1 VALEGLGL
9 YVDST
14 VQSDAQLDASA
25 VGTQQV
31 LLSCSA
37 PDMGRDGVDGGDPD
51 EFEGGSEE
59 PRRFVVDP
67 WSEPASRRALGFRA
81 LQKLSGRLSLVRVD
95 ALPMDGAGKDL
106 AWLCFGPQSDVDA
119 WLSEADYAGETAAAV
134 ARWLAGEFIGF
145 GNALASAVPVG
156 PIIDALTACLE
167 ERQRNVLTW
176 RADGETLDA
185 VASIYDVTRERIRQI
200 DNQARERLVDR
211 ILGLRAFEV
220 RKQYQCCRML
230 ERAAR
235 LVFRAA
241 CQEGGVLRDDTR
253 RAWAER
259 ALPTSDVELLRL
271 FWLLTD
277 DAPDEF
283 KHLFDPVLAM
293 GHPFQGGRTDG
304 PWTDTDVASLASTF
318 AQLMG
323 DQRRGWVRLEDVCST
338 SGLPKPAVEKLAPFA
353 RLTVYGD
360 TVHEGRLKVKDI
372 RRMAIIGAM
381 APASR
386 ALHEAEIV
394 QSLIPLGFGTSG
406 PLREVHDAL
415 ADGKETFVS
424 DGKGL
429 WQMRQVLG
437 DTVEDARAD
446 HPNLPPP
453 MSPEEILDQ
462 LTAPGASFRHDRVP
476 VLQGLS
482 ASADGF
488 QRAAAERLQDALARL
503 PSTEPRSIFQVLTP
517 DDELKLRQWL
527 GSSSRDSQLELTG
540 NTSSSARAIIG
551 LTALAGFTSVLRAE
565 CGSDYSWWVSISSS
579 CGTARGGAWFHTPTQ
594 PTVGLRSALVEA
606 ATKFGLRHTF
616 SFASDPWSTLVA
628 LQAGILPR
636 DISLLAHWL
645 STSQPTVAM
654 RQLIAPGPNHS
665 ASFALLWNVLV
676 AFRRGRLGRAEVEAV
691 AETSEWWPGWFTGD
705 ACRSCLARAQE
716 YRPAR
721 PAEAP
726 TVAVLDRQAVSP
738 NVLPDE
744 DGAVP
749 TDVSRNITPSGPKPW
764 TSPEILL
771 ARDGGSFLLALP
783 SRLPFPAGP
792 VALVGGGIREGGLI
806 KNDGDVE
813 WHSHRPFVRIDL
825 KGPPDR
831 PFKLERDSEVLQDI
845 AVRLWAPD
853 DYIVAFAIG
862 SGPGSAFDPFLRPM
876 PRTGSAALLLHRS
889 LQTSV
894 AADEE
899 HTLDD
904 SYLLRVFNRGIPT
917 GATVSSDGEIL
928 WVAERQAESRRLM
941 ADEHAELILD
951 GSSACWGG
959 EADLVFTTDIVG
971 FEPQRA
977 LVGGRMLA
985 PTPAGN
991 AWRFAG
997 FPLLPGMDP
1006 LRRRGRVDGLLN
1018 GERVSLPAHVLIA
1031 HAPHGAA
1038 LRTPSGWRPVTPA
1051 TPFDAGKD
1059 GRHHLW
1065 VSLPGMVD
1073 DPAWTV
1079 FEGPRP
1085 VIAYRETG
1093 VRLDRRLLGLG
1104 EPLTIE
1110 HRVFNRT
1117 SGSIRV
1123 SDSVLD
1129 TGFVAACEHG
1139 EGFVKVRTATPVHW
1153 TEYHKAIGLSVSGIL
1168 ERRRLPFS
1176 ESEAD
1181 LVLEADRDIDIVC
1194 IFHAGNWLGT
1204 GYLVDD
1210 VEAAVSGF
1218 LAGAGEWKDKV
1229 AIALKARLPMLTPRT
1244 RSALRLR
1251 MQTDGGACLFA
1262 LCRATA
1268 TDATASYLL
1277 GQLLASWQPGQ
1288 KLADALVTRFL
1299 KKLTEPGVQTA
1310 TALEQITAYAPY
1322 AAARSVAIGLAPL
1335 PRRDR
1340 GRVVS
1345 ALCMGLLPPG
1355 SEHRNDAHAGTGSS
1369 DVEEILLAEAIKS
1382 TGYDYNFLA
1391 SKSDASI
1398 ASLAWAGVMSPDRID
1413 STLDTCTTVAPVRRW
1428 LSAHLLGRVSNVLR

>member
-1 VALEGLGL
+1 
-9 YVDST
+9 
-14 VQSDAQLDASA
+14 
-25 VGTQQV
+25 
-31 LLSCSA
+31 
-37 PDMGRDGVDGGDPD
+37 MGY
-51 EFEGGSEE
+51 
-59 PRRFVVDP
+59 
-67 WSEPASRRALGFRA
+67 RA
-81 LQKLSGRLSLVRVD
+81 LQKLGGRLSLIRVD
-95 ALPMDGAGKDL
+95 ALPLNGVGKDL
-106 AWLCFGPQSDVDA
+106 AWLCFGPQSEVDA
-119 WLSEADYAGETAAAV
+119 WLAEAPHARETAAV
-134 ARWLAGEFIGF
+134 VTKWLAGEFIAF
-145 GNALASAVPVG
+145 GNALASAVPLK
-156 PIIDALTACLE
+156 PIIDALLTCLE
-167 ERQRNVLTW
+167 ERHRNVLTW
-176 RADGETLDA
+176 RAAGETLEA
-185 VASIYDVTRERIRQI
+185 VASVYDITRERIRQI
-200 DNQARERLVDR
+200 EIQARERLVSR
-211 ILGLRAFEV
+211 ILGLRAVQHPATLILFS
-220 RKQYQCCRML
+220 QL
-230 ERAAR
+230 EDAAAR
-235 LVFRAA
+235 LFRAA
-241 CQEGGVLRDDTR
+241 CQEDGVLRDETR

-259 ALPTSDVELLRL
+259 ALPTSDIELLRL

-304 PWTDTDVASLASTF
+304 PWTDTDVASLATAF
-318 AQLMG
+318 ARLMG
-323 DQRRGWVRLEDVCST
+323 DRKRGWVPLDEVCST
-338 SGLPKPAVEKLAPFA
+338 SGLPKDAVEKLAPFA

-360 TVHEGRLKVKDI
+360 TVHEGRLRVKDI
-372 RRMAIIGAM
+372 RRMAIVSAL
-381 APASR
+381 APARR

-394 QSLIPLGFGTSG
+394 QSLIPIGFGTNA

-415 ADGKETFVS
+415 ADDQENFVS
-424 DGKGL
+424 DGRGL

-437 DTVEDARAD
+437 DTVEDSRAD

-453 MSPEEILDQ
+453 MSSEEILER
-462 LTAPGASFRHDRVP
+462 LTTPGASFRHDRVP
-476 VLQGLS
+476 LLQGLS

-488 QRAAAERLQDALARL
+488 QRAAAERLQQALARL
-503 PSTEPRSIFQVLTP
+503 PSGEPRSIVQVLAP

-540 NTSSSARAIIG
+540 NTSSAARAIIG

-565 CGSDYSWWVSISSS
+565 CGSDDSWWGTISGA
-579 CGTARGGAWFHTPTQ
+579 CGTALGGAWFHTPMQ

-616 SFASDPWSTLVA
+616 SFASDPWSTLAA

-665 ASFALLWNVLV
+665 ASFALLWNVLM

-691 AETSEWWPGWFTGD
+691 AETSDWWPGWLVGD
-705 ACRSCLARAQE
+705 ACRSCLERAQE

-721 PAEAP
+721 PTEAP
-726 TVAVLDRQAVSP
+726 TVAVLERPPVSP

-744 DGAVP
+744 DGAVA
-749 TDVSRNITPSGPKPW
+749 TDIRRNNIPSGPKPW
-764 TSPEILL
+764 TNPEILL

-792 VALVGGGIREGGLI
+792 VALVGGCIREGGLI

-831 PFKLERDSEVLQDI
+831 PFKLERDSEVLQDL

-876 PRTGSAALLLHRS
+876 PRTGSVALLLHRS

-899 HTLDD
+899 HALDD

-917 GATVSSDGEIL
+917 GATVSSDGEVV

-977 LVGGRMLA
+977 LVGGRTLA
-985 PTPAGN
+985 PTHAGN

-997 FPLLPGMDP
+997 FPLLPGMNP

-1038 LRTPSGWRPVTPA
+1038 LRTPSGWRPVAPA

-1129 TGFVAACEHG
+1129 TGFVAACERG
-1139 EGFVKVRTATPVHW
+1139 EGFVKVRTATPLHW
-1153 TEYHKAIGLSVSGIL
+1153 TENHKAIGLPISGMREL
-1168 ERRRLPFS
+1168 CRLPSS
-1176 ESEAD
+1176 ESETDLLLDAD
-1181 LVLEADRDIDIVC
+1181 HDIDIVC
-1194 IFHAGNWLGT
+1194 ILHAGNWLGT

-1229 AIALKARLPMLTPRT
+1229 AVALKARLPVLTPRT

-1262 LCRATA
+1262 LCRAAA

-1288 KLADALVTRFL
+1288 KLADALVARFL
-1299 KKLTEPGVQTA
+1299 KKLAEPGVQAA

-1322 AAARSVAIGLAPL
+1322 AAARTVAIGLAPL

-1355 SEHRNDAHAGTGSS
+1355 SEHRNDANAGAGSS
-1369 DVEEILLAEAIKS
+1369 GVEEILLAEAIKS

-1398 ASLAWAGVMSPDRID
+1398 ASLAWAGVMLPDRID
-1413 STLDTCTTVAPVRRW
+1413 STLDTCTTIAPVRRW

>member
-1 VALEGLGL
+1 MTDRDLFADL
-9 YVDST
+9 T
-14 VQSDAQLDASA
+14 VQSDPRSCGFVVTPVRALLSWSA
-25 VGTQQV
+25 VH
-31 LLSCSA
+31 L
-37 PDMGRDGVDGGDPD
+37 GRAGVEGEDPD

-59 PRRFVVDP
+59 PVRLSVDP
-67 WSEPASRRALGFRA
+67 WIEPASRRALGYKA
-81 LQKLSGRLSLVRVD
+81 LQKLGGRLSLIRVD
-95 ALPMDGAGKDL
+95 VLPLNGAGKDL
-106 AWLCFGPQSDVDA
+106 AWLCFGPQSEVDA
-119 WLSEADYAGETAAAV
+119 WLAEAPYARETAAV
-134 ARWLAGEFIGF
+134 VTKWLAGEFIGF
-145 GNALASAVPVG
+145 GNALASAVPLV
-156 PIIDALTACLE
+156 PIIDALLTCLE
-167 ERQRNVLTW
+167 ERHRNVLTW
-176 RADGETLDA
+176 RAAGETLEA
-185 VASIYDVTRERIRQI
+185 VGSVYDITRERIRQI
-200 DNQARERLVDR
+200 ELRARERLVSR
-211 ILGLRAFEV
+211 ILGLRAVQHPATLIIFS
-220 RKQYQCCRML
+220 QL
-230 ERAAR
+230 EGAAGR
-235 LVFRAA
+235 LFRAA
-241 CQEGGVLRDDTR
+241 CQEDGVLRDETR

-259 ALPTSDVELLRL
+259 ALPTSDVELMRL

-277 DAPDEF
+277 DAPNEF

-318 AQLMG
+318 ALLMG
-323 DQRRGWVRLEDVCST
+323 DRRRGWVRLEKVCST
-338 SGLPKPAVEKLAPFA
+338 SGLLKAAVEKLAPFA

-372 RRMAIIGAM
+372 RRMAIIGAL

-394 QSLIPLGFGTSG
+394 QSLIPLGFGTSA

-415 ADGKETFVS
+415 ADDQETFVS
-424 DGKGL
+424 DGRGL

-453 MSPEEILDQ
+453 MSSEEILER

-488 QRAAAERLQDALARL
+488 LRAAAERLEQALAQL
-503 PSTEPRSIFQVLTP
+503 PSLEPRSIFQVLTP
-517 DDELKLRQWL
+517 DDELKLREWL
-527 GSSSRDSQLELTG
+527 GSSGKDGQLELTG
-540 NTSSSARAIIG
+540 NTSSSARALTG
-551 LTALAGFTSVLRAE
+551 LMALAGFTSVLRAE
-565 CGSDYSWWVSISSS
+565 CGSDDSWWGTISSS
-579 CGTARGGAWFHTPTQ
+579 CGTALRGGWFYTPTS

-606 ATKFGLRHTF
+606 ATRFGLRHTF

-636 DISLLAHWL
+636 DMSLLPHWL
-645 STSQPTVAM
+645 SNSQPTVAM

-665 ASFALLWNVLV
+665 ASFSLLWNVLV

-691 AETSEWWPGWFTGD
+691 AETSDWWPGWLVGD
-705 ACRSCLARAQE
+705 ACRSCLERAQE
-716 YRPAR
+716 YRFAR

-726 TVAVLDRQAVSP
+726 TVAVLDRPPASP

-749 TDVSRNITPSGPKPW
+749 TDIRRNNTPSGPKPW
-764 TSPEILL
+764 TSPGILL
-771 ARDGGSFLLALP
+771 ARDGGSFLLELP
-783 SRLPFPAGP
+783 ARLPFPAGP
-792 VALVGGGIREGGLI
+792 LVLVGGGIREGGLI
-806 KNDGDVE
+806 KNNGDVE
-813 WHSHRPFVRIDL
+813 WHSHRPFVRINL

-831 PFKLERDSEVLQDI
+831 PFKLERGSEVLQDVV
-845 AVRLWAPD
+845 VRLWAPD

-899 HTLDD
+899 HALDD
-904 SYLLRVFNRGIPT
+904 SYLLRVFNGGIPT
-917 GATVSSDGEIL
+917 GATVSSDGEVL

-941 ADEHAELILD
+941 VDEHAELILD
-951 GSSACWGG
+951 GSSACWGA
-959 EADLVFTTDIVG
+959 EAELVFTTDIVG

-977 LVGGRMLA
+977 LVGGRTLA
-985 PTPAGN
+985 PTHAGH

-1006 LRRRGRVDGLLN
+1006 LRRRGRIDGLLN
-1018 GERVSLPAHVLIA
+1018 GERVSIPVHVLIA

-1038 LRTPSGWRPVTPA
+1038 LRTPSGWRPVAPA

-1085 VIAYRETG
+1085 VIAYREMG

-1117 SGSIRV
+1117 SGSMRV

-1129 TGFVAACEHG
+1129 TGFVSACEHG
-1139 EGFVKVRTATPVHW
+1139 EGFVKVRTATPLHW
-1153 TEYHKAIGLSVSGIL
+1153 TENHKAIGLSVSGMREL
-1168 ERRRLPFS
+1168 RRLPSS
-1176 ESEAD
+1176 ESELD
-1181 LVLEADRDIDIVC
+1181 LLLDDDDIDIVC
-1194 IFHAGNWLGT
+1194 ILHAGNWLGT

-1210 VEAAVSGF
+1210 VEAAVGGF

-1229 AIALKARLPMLTPRT
+1229 ALALKARLPVLTPRT
-1244 RSALRLR
+1244 RSAVRLR

-1262 LCRATA
+1262 VCRAAA
-1268 TDATASYLL
+1268 TEATASHLL

-1288 KLADALVTRFL
+1288 KLAEALVARFQKRL
-1299 KKLTEPGVQTA
+1299 AEPGVQA
-1310 TALEQITAYAPY
+1310 GTALEQITAYAPY
-1322 AAARSVAIGLAPL
+1322 AAARTVAIGLAPL

-1355 SEHRNDAHAGTGSS
+1355 SEQGNDAHAVTGSS
-1369 DVEEILLAEAIKS
+1369 GVEEILLAEAIKS

-1413 STLDTCTTVAPVRRW
+1413 STLDTCTTIAPVRRW

>member
-1 VALEGLGL
+1 
-9 YVDST
+9 
-14 VQSDAQLDASA
+14 
-25 VGTQQV
+25 
-31 LLSCSA
+31 
-37 PDMGRDGVDGGDPD
+37 
-51 EFEGGSEE
+51 
-59 PRRFVVDP
+59 
-67 WSEPASRRALGFRA
+67 
-81 LQKLSGRLSLVRVD
+81 VD
-95 ALPMDGAGKDL
+95 ALPLEGTGKDL
-106 AWLCFGPQSDVDA
+106 SSLCFGLQPEVDA
-119 WLSEADYAGETAAAV
+119 WLTEAPYARETAAAV
-134 ARWLAGEFIGF
+134 AKWLAGEFIGF
-145 GNALASAVPVG
+145 GNALASAVPLG
-156 PIIDALTACLE
+156 PIIEALLTCLE
-167 ERQRNVLTW
+167 ERHRNVLAW
-176 RADGETLDA
+176 RAAGETLEA
-185 VASIYDVTRERIRQI
+185 VASVYDITRERIRQI
-200 DNQARERLVDR
+200 EIQARERLVSR
-211 ILGLRAFEV
+211 ILGLRAVQHPATLILFS
-220 RKQYQCCRML
+220 QL
-230 ERAAR
+230 EGAAAR
-235 LVFRAA
+235 LFRAA
-241 CQEGGVLRDDTR
+241 CQEDGVLRDETR

-259 ALPTSDVELLRL
+259 ALPTSDIELLRL

-277 DAPDEF
+277 DAPDELR
-283 KHLFDPVLAM
+283 HLFDPVLTM

-318 AQLMG
+318 ALLTG
-323 DQRRGWVRLEDVCST
+323 DRRRGWVRLEEVCLM
-338 SGLPKPAVEKLAPFA
+338 SGLPKAAVEKLAPFA

-394 QSLIPLGFGTSG
+394 QSLIPLGFGTSA

-415 ADGKETFVS
+415 VDGRETFVS
-424 DGKGL
+424 DGNGL

-453 MSPEEILDQ
+453 MSPEEILDR

-488 QRAAAERLQDALARL
+488 QRAAAERLQQALARL
-503 PSTEPRSIFQVLTP
+503 PSVEPRSIFQVLTP

-527 GSSSRDSQLELTG
+527 GSSSSDSQPERAEDTF
-540 NTSSSARAIIG
+540 SSARALTG
-551 LTALAGFTSVLRAE
+551 LMALASFTSVLRAE
-565 CGSDYSWWVSISSS
+565 CGSDDSWWGTIYSS
-579 CGTARGGAWFHTPTQ
+579 CGTALRGGWFYTPTS

-606 ATKFGLRHTF
+606 ATRFGLRHTF
-616 SFASDPWSTLVA
+616 SFASDPWSTLMA

-636 DISLLAHWL
+636 DMSLLAHWL

-691 AETSEWWPGWFTGD
+691 AETSEWWPGWLVGD

-726 TVAVLDRQAVSP
+726 TGAVLDRPAVSP

-876 PRTGSAALLLHRS
+876 PRTGSVALLLHRS
-889 LQTSV
+889 LQTSL

-899 HTLDD
+899 HALDD

-917 GATVSSDGEIL
+917 GATVSSGGEVL

-977 LVGGRMLA
+977 LVGGRTLA
-985 PTPAGN
+985 PTHAGN

-1038 LRTPSGWRPVTPA
+1038 HRTPSGWRPVAPA

-1129 TGFVAACEHG
+1129 TGFVAACERG
-1139 EGFVKVRTATPVHW
+1139 EGFVKVRTATPLHW
-1153 TEYHKAIGLSVSGIL
+1153 TENHKAIGLSISGMREL
-1168 ERRRLPFS
+1168 CRLPSS
-1176 ESEAD
+1176 ESETDLLLDAD
-1181 LVLEADRDIDIVC
+1181 HDIDIVC
-1194 IFHAGNWLGT
+1194 ILHAGNWLGT

-1251 MQTDGGACLFA
+1251 LQTDGGACLFA
-1262 LCRATA
+1262 LCRAAA
-1268 TDATASYLL
+1268 TDATASHLL

-1288 KLADALVTRFL
+1288 KLADALVARFL
-1299 KKLTEPGVQTA
+1299 KKLAEPGVQAA

-1322 AAARSVAIGLAPL
+1322 AVARTVAIGVAPL

-1345 ALCMGLLPPG
+1345 ALCMGLLPAG

-1413 STLDTCTTVAPVRRW
+1413 STLDTCTTIAPVRRW

>member
-1 VALEGLGL
+1 L
-9 YVDST
+9 YAYST
-14 VQSDAQLDASA
+14 AESDTRLDGPA
-25 VGTQQV
+25 VMPV
-31 LLSCSA
+31 PALLSCSA
-37 PDMGRDGVDGGDPD
+37 ADLVHAGVDANDPD
-51 EFEGGSEE
+51 EFEGGCEE
-59 PRRFVVDP
+59 PLRFIVDP
-67 WSEPASRRALGFRA
+67 WSEPAARRALGYRA
-81 LQKLSGRLSLVRVD
+81 LQRLGGRLSLVRVD
-95 ALPMDGAGKDL
+95 ALPLDGAGKDL
-106 AWLCFGPQSDVDA
+106 AWLCFGPQFEVDA
-119 WLSEADYAGETAAAV
+119 WLAEAPCARETATV
-134 ARWLAGEFIGF
+134 VTKWLEGEFMGF
-145 GNALASAVPVG
+145 GNALASAVPLS

-176 RADGETLDA
+176 RSAGETLEA
-185 VASIYDVTRERIRQI
+185 VAAIYDVTRERIRQI
-200 DNQARERLVDR
+200 DNQARERLVSR
-211 ILGLRAFEV
+211 ILGLRAFHHPATLILFAD
-220 RKQYQCCRML
+220 L
-230 ERAAR
+230 EGVAGR
-235 LVFRAA
+235 LFRAA
-241 CQEGGVLRDDTR
+241 CQKDGVLRDETR

-259 ALPTSDVELLRL
+259 ALTTSDAELLRL
-271 FWLLTD
+271 FWLLVD
-277 DAPDEF
+277 EAPDEF
-283 KHLFDPVLAM
+283 KHLFDPILAM
-293 GHPFQGGRTDG
+293 GHPFQGGRTDCQ
-304 PWTDTDVASLASTF
+304 WTDTHVASLASTF
-318 AQLMG
+318 TLLIG
-323 DQRRGWVRLEDVCST
+323 ERKRGWVPLKEVCST
-338 SGLPKPAVEKLAPFA
+338 SGLPKAAVERLAPFA

-360 TVHEGRLKVKDI
+360 TVHDGSLRVKDI
-372 RRMAIIGAM
+372 RRMAIVSAL

-394 QSLIPLGFGTSG
+394 QSLIPLGFGTSA

-415 ADGKETFVS
+415 ADDQETFVS
-424 DGKGL
+424 DGRGL

-437 DTVEDARAD
+437 DTVEDTRSD

-453 MSPEEILDQ
+453 MSPEEILER
-462 LTAPGASFRHDRVP
+462 LTAPAAPFPHDRVS
-476 VLQGLS
+476 VLRGLS

-488 QRAAAERLQDALARL
+488 QSAAAERLQEALARL
-503 PSTEPRSIFQVLTP
+503 PSAEPRSIFQVLTP
-517 DDELKLRQWL
+517 DDELKLRQWI
-527 GSSSRDSQLELTG
+527 GSSSRDSQPELTG
-540 NTSSSARAIIG
+540 NTSSSARAITG
-551 LTALAGFTSVLRAE
+551 LTALAGFGSVLRAE
-565 CGSDYSWWVSISSS
+565 CGSEDSWWGTISSR
-579 CGTARGGAWFHTPTQ
+579 CGTALGGAWFHTPTQ

-636 DISLLAHWL
+636 DISLLPHWL
-645 STSQPTVAM
+645 SSSQPTVAL
-654 RQLIAPGPNHS
+654 RQLISPGPNHS
-665 ASFALLWNVLV
+665 ASFALLWNALL
-676 AFRRGRLGRAEVEAV
+676 AFRRGRLGRAEIEAV
-691 AETSEWWPGWFTGD
+691 AGASEWWPGWLVDD
-705 ACRSCLARAQE
+705 ACRACLEKSRE
-716 YRPAR
+716 YRPGR

-726 TVAVLDRQAVSP
+726 PVTIIDRP
-738 NVLPDE
+738 LGPFDVLPDE
-744 DGAVP
+744 DGAAP
-749 TDVSRNITPSGPKPW
+749 ADMRQSKKPYGPKTW

-771 ARDGGSFLLALP
+771 ARDGKSFLLALP
-783 SRLPFPAGP
+783 ARLPFPAGP

-806 KNDGDVE
+806 NENGDVE
-813 WHSHRPFVRIDL
+813 WHGQRSVLRLDL
-825 KGPPDR
+825 NGPPDR
-831 PFKLERDSEVLQDI
+831 PFKLERGGEVLQDI
-845 AVRLWAPD
+845 VVRLWAPD

-862 SGPGSAFDPFLRPM
+862 SGPSSAFDPFLRPM
-876 PRTGSAALLLHRS
+876 PRTGGAALLLHRS
-889 LQTSV
+889 LETSIV
-894 AADEE
+894 ADEE
-899 HTLDD
+899 HVLDD
-904 SYLLRVFNRGIPT
+904 SYILGVFNGGVPT
-917 GATVSSDGEIL
+917 GTTVACDGEVL
-928 WVAERQAESRRLM
+928 WIAERQAESRRLI
-941 ADEHAELILD
+941 AEEHAQLILD
-951 GSSACWGG
+951 ASTACWGG
-959 EADLVFTTDIVG
+959 EADLVFTTDVVG

-977 LVGGRMLA
+977 LVGGRTLA

-1038 LRTPSGWRPVTPA
+1038 LRTPSGWRPVAPA

-1117 SGSIRV
+1117 SGSVRV

-1139 EGFVKVRTATPVHW
+1139 EGLVKVRTATPLHW
-1153 TEYHKAIGLSVSGIL
+1153 TEKHKAIGLSISGMGEL
-1168 ERRRLPFS
+1168 CRLPSS
-1176 ESEAD
+1176 ENETD
-1181 LVLEADRDIDIVC
+1181 LLLEADHDIDIVC
-1194 IFHAGNWLGT
+1194 ILHAGNWLGT

-1210 VEAAVSGF
+1210 VEAALGGF
-1218 LAGAGEWKDKV
+1218 LAGSGEWKDKV
-1229 AIALKARLPMLTPRT
+1229 ALALKARLPVLMPRT

-1262 LCRATA
+1262 LCRAAA

-1288 KLADALVTRFL
+1288 KLADALVARFL
-1299 KKLTEPGVQTA
+1299 KKLAEPGVQAA

-1322 AAARSVAIGLAPL
+1322 AAARTVAIGLAPL

-1345 ALCMGLLPPG
+1345 ALCMGLLPAGPEQG
-1355 SEHRNDAHAGTGSS
+1355 IDAHAATGKSG
-1369 DVEEILLAEAIKS
+1369 VEEILLAEAIKS

-1413 STLDTCTTVAPVRRW
+1413 VTLDTCTTIAPVRRW